1 MKPEEIAKTVARG
14 SVEAK
19 LKLYFEYLAAYN
31 ISSGE
36 EEILEPAQLQR
47 IEANY
52 KKHSGRS
59 EVMALAAYFKAFTM
73 LKDRLA
79 LYEARQ
85 QYQLSEVNSTL
96 NQIEEAI
103 DRAALIE
110 QLVRATLDDGNRLDD
125 LIYQHG
131 RTLVINKEGRA
142 TPNYQVLID
151 RLIVCGKDAIGIAI
165 DSAELIALLARIVKK
180 ELPVNRLAHYV
191 ENLKNSITA
200 TTKQIDI
207 KIERAQAL
215 IAGTLLLF
223 DSNQREAAKH
233 LKAVQLEQRNEYKE
247 ATEYL
252 ENSEAI
258 EITPEE
264 VKQFKSMGQ

>member
-14 SVEAK
+14 SVEAR

-31 ISSGE
+31 LSSGE

-59 EVMALAAYFKAFTM
+59 EIITLASYFKAFTM

-85 QYQLSEVNSTL
+85 QYQLAEVTSTL

-103 DRAALIE
+103 NRAALIE
-110 QLVRATLDDGNRLDD
+110 QLLRATLDSGNRLDD

-131 RTLVINKEGRA
+131 RTLVINKEGKA

-151 RLIVCGKDAIGIAI
+151 KLIVSGKNAITIATDA
-165 DSAELIALLARIVKK
+165 AELIALLARVVKK
-180 ELPVNRLAHYV
+180 ELPISRLANYV
-191 ENLKNSITA
+191 ETLKTSITNL
-200 TTKQIDI
+200 TKQIDAT
-207 KIERAQAL
+207 IEHAQLL
-215 IAGTLLLF
+215 IAN
-223 DSNQREAAKH
+223 NQREGLAAEIIKT
-233 LKAVQLEQRNEYKE
+233 VQLEQRKEYKE

-264 VKQFKSMGQ
+264 VKQFKSLGE

>member
-14 SVEAK
+14 SVEAR

-31 ISSGE
+31 LSSGE
-36 EEILEPAQLQR
+36 EEILEPAQLER

-59 EVMALAAYFKAFTM
+59 EIITLASYFKAFTM

-85 QYQLSEVNSTL
+85 QYQLAEVTSTL

-103 DRAALIE
+103 NRAALIE
-110 QLVRATLDDGNRLDD
+110 QLVRATLDSGNRLDD

-151 RLIVCGKDAIGIAI
+151 KLIVCGKNAIGIAT
-165 DSAELIALLARIVKK
+165 DSAELIALLARVVKK
-180 ELPVNRLAHYV
+180 ELPISRLANYV
-191 ENLKNSITA
+191 ETLKTSITNL
-200 TTKQIDI
+200 TKQIDAT
-207 KIERAQAL
+207 IEHAQLL
-215 IAGTLLLF
+215 IAN
-223 DSNQREAAKH
+223 NQREGLAAEIIKT
-233 LKAVQLEQRNEYKE
+233 VQLEQRAEYKE

-264 VKQFKSMGQ
+264 VKQFKSLGE

>member
-14 SVEAK
+14 SVEAR

-31 ISSGE
+31 LSSGE

-59 EVMALAAYFKAFTM
+59 EVINLATYFKAFTT

-85 QYQLSEVNSTL
+85 QYQLAEVKSTL

-103 DRAALIE
+103 NLATLIE
-110 QLVRATLDDGNRLDD
+110 QLLKATPDSGNRLDE

-131 RTLVINKEGRA
+131 RTLVINKTGQA
-142 TPNYQVLID
+142 TPNYDLLID
-151 RLIVCGKDAIGIAI
+151 RLIASSKNAIEIATDA
-165 DSAELIALLARIVKK
+165 AELLALLSRIVKN
-180 ELPVNRLAHYV
+180 ELPITRLALYV
-191 ENLKNSITA
+191 STIKTNVGAITQEIQAHTASA
-200 TTKQIDI
+200 T
-207 KIERAQAL
+207 AL
-215 IAGTLLLF
+215 IA
-223 DSNQREAAKH
+223 SSRREAATDEKV
-233 LKAVQLEQRNEYKE
+233 KTIQLEQRNAYKE
-247 ATEYL
+247 AAEYL
-252 ENSEAI
+252 ENCEAI

-264 VKQFKSMGQ
+264 VKQFKSLGE

>member
-14 SVEAK
+14 SVEAR

-31 ISSGE
+31 LSSGE
-36 EEILEPAQLQR
+36 EEILEPAQLER

-59 EVMALAAYFKAFTM
+59 EIITLASYFKAFTM

-85 QYQLSEVNSTL
+85 QYQLAEVTSTL

-103 DRAALIE
+103 NRAALIE
-110 QLVRATLDDGNRLDD
+110 QLVRATLDSGNRLDD

-131 RTLVINKEGRA
+131 RTLVINKEGKA

-151 RLIVCGKDAIGIAI
+151 KLIVCGKNAIGIAT
-165 DSAELIALLARIVKK
+165 DSAELIALLARVVKK
-180 ELPVNRLAHYV
+180 ELPISRLANYV
-191 ENLKNSITA
+191 ETLKTSIT
-200 TTKQIDI
+200 TLTKQIDAT
-207 KIERAQAL
+207 IEHAQRL
-215 IAGTLLLF
+215 IAN
-223 DSNQREAAKH
+223 NQREGLAAEIIKT
-233 LKAVQLEQRNEYKE
+233 VQLEQRAEYKE

-264 VKQFKSMGQ
+264 VKQFKSLGE

>member
-14 SVEAK
+14 SVEAR

-31 ISSGE
+31 LSSGE
-36 EEILEPAQLQR
+36 EEILEPAQLER

-59 EVMALAAYFKAFTM
+59 EIITLASYFKAFTM

-85 QYQLSEVNSTL
+85 QYQLAEVTSTL

-103 DRAALIE
+103 NRAALID
-110 QLVRATLDDGNRLDD
+110 QLLRATLDSGNRLDD
-125 LIYQHG
+125 LIYIHG
-131 RTLVINKEGRA
+131 RTLVINKEGKA

-151 RLIVCGKDAIGIAI
+151 RLIVCGKNAIGIAT
-165 DSAELIALLARIVKK
+165 DSAELIALLARVVKK
-180 ELPVNRLAHYV
+180 ELPISRLANYV
-191 ENLKNSITA
+191 ETLKTSITNL
-200 TTKQIDI
+200 TKQIDAT
-207 KIERAQAL
+207 IEHAQLL
-215 IAGTLLLF
+215 IAN
-223 DSNQREAAKH
+223 NQREGLAAEIIKT
-233 LKAVQLEQRNEYKE
+233 VQLEQRAEYKE

-264 VKQFKSMGQ
+264 VKQFKSLGE

>member
-14 SVEAK
+14 SVEAR

-36 EEILEPAQLQR
+36 EEILEPAQLER

-59 EVMALAAYFKAFTM
+59 EIITLASYFKAFMT

-85 QYQLSEVNSTL
+85 QYQLAEVTSIL
-96 NQIEEAI
+96 NEIEEAI
-103 DRAALIE
+103 DRAALID
-110 QLVRATLDDGNRLDD
+110 QLVRATLDSGNRLNE

-151 RLIVCGKDAIGIAI
+151 RLIVCGKNAITIAT

-180 ELPVNRLAHYV
+180 ELPVKRLAHYV
-191 ENLKNSITA
+191 ETLKDSIT
-200 TTKQIDI
+200 TKTKQIDAT
-207 KIERAQAL
+207 IEKAQLL
-215 IAGTLLLF
+215 IAT
-223 DSNQREAAKH
+223 NQRESFTAQIIKT
-233 LKAVQLEQRNEYKE
+233 VQLEQRKEYKE

-264 VKQFKSMGQ
+264 VKQFKSLGE

>member
-14 SVEAK
+14 SVEAR

-31 ISSGE
+31 LSSGE
-36 EEILEPAQLQR
+36 EEILEPAQLER

-59 EVMALAAYFKAFTM
+59 EIITLASYFKAFTM

-85 QYQLSEVNSTL
+85 QYQLAEVTSTL

-103 DRAALIE
+103 NRAALIE
-110 QLVRATLDDGNRLDD
+110 QLVRATLDSGNRLDD

-151 RLIVCGKDAIGIAI
+151 KLIVCGKNAIGIAT
-165 DSAELIALLARIVKK
+165 DSAELIALLARVVKK
-180 ELPVNRLAHYV
+180 ELPISRLANYV
-191 ENLKNSITA
+191 ETLKTSITNL
-200 TTKQIDI
+200 TKQIDAT
-207 KIERAQAL
+207 IEHAQLL
-215 IAGTLLLF
+215 IAN
-223 DSNQREAAKH
+223 NQREGLVAEIIKT
-233 LKAVQLEQRNEYKE
+233 VQLEQRAEYKE

-264 VKQFKSMGQ
+264 VKQFKSLGE

>member
-31 ISSGE
+31 LSSGE

-59 EVMALAAYFKAFTM
+59 EVMELAAYFKAFTM

-85 QYQLSEVNSTL
+85 QYQLAEVNSTL

-103 DRAALIE
+103 SRAALIE
-110 QLVRATLDDGNRLDD
+110 QLVKATLGGNRLDD

-131 RTLVINKEGRA
+131 RTLVINKEGRPI
-142 TPNYQVLID
+142 PNYQAQVD
-151 RLIVCGKDAIGIAI
+151 ELIVYGKNAIGIAT
-165 DSAELIALLARIVKK
+165 DAAELIALLARIVKK

-191 ENLKNSITA
+191 ETLKNNITA

-207 KIERAQAL
+207 NIERAQTL
-215 IAGTLLLF
+215 MAGTLLLF

-264 VKQFKSMGQ
+264 VKQFKSLGK

>member
-31 ISSGE
+31 LSSGE

-59 EVMALAAYFKAFTM
+59 EVINLAAYFKAFTM

-79 LYEARQ
+79 LYEAQQ
-85 QYQLSEVNSTL
+85 QYQLAQVTNAL

-103 DRAALIE
+103 NRASLIDQLLKATIDRS
-110 QLVRATLDDGNRLDD
+110 NRLDE
-125 LIYQHG
+125 LIHQHG
-131 RTLVINKEGRA
+131 RTLVINIKDTA
-142 TPNYQVLID
+142 TPNYQPLID
-151 RLIVCGKDAIGIAI
+151 EIIISGKNAIGIAT
-165 DSAELIALLARIVKK
+165 DAAELIALLSRIIKK
-180 ELPVNRLAHYV
+180 ELPITRLAKYV
-191 ENLKNSITA
+191 ETLKYSITA
-200 TTKQIDI
+200 ITKQIDQ
-207 KIERAQAL
+207 KIGRAQLL
-215 IAGTLLLF
+215 ISSHQHESLA
-223 DSNQREAAKH
+223 EIAK
-233 LKAVQLEQRNEYKE
+233 AIQLERSNEYKA

-264 VKQFKSMGQ
+264 IKQFKSLGL

>member
-14 SVEAK
+14 SVEAR

-31 ISSGE
+31 LSSGE

-59 EVMALAAYFKAFTM
+59 EIITLASYFKAFTT

-85 QYQLSEVNSTL
+85 QYQLAEVTSTL

-103 DRAALIE
+103 NRAALIE
-110 QLVRATLDDGNRLDD
+110 QLLRATLDSGNRLDD

-131 RTLVINKEGRA
+131 RTLVINKEGKA

-151 RLIVCGKDAIGIAI
+151 KLIVSGKNAITIATDA
-165 DSAELIALLARIVKK
+165 AELIALLARVVKK
-180 ELPVNRLAHYV
+180 ELPISRLANYV
-191 ENLKNSITA
+191 ETLKTSITNL
-200 TTKQIDI
+200 TKQIDAT
-207 KIERAQAL
+207 IEHAQLL
-215 IAGTLLLF
+215 IAN
-223 DSNQREAAKH
+223 NQHEGLAAEIIKTI
-233 LKAVQLEQRNEYKE
+233 QLEQRKEYKE

-264 VKQFKSMGQ
+264 VKQFKSLGQ

>member
-1 MKPEEIAKTVARG
+1 MKPEDIAKTVARG
-14 SVEAK
+14 SVEAR

-31 ISSGE
+31 LSSGE
-36 EEILEPAQLQR
+36 EEILEPAQLER

-59 EVMALAAYFKAFTM
+59 EIITLASYFKAFTM

-85 QYQLSEVNSTL
+85 QYQLAEVTSTL

-103 DRAALIE
+103 NRAALID
-110 QLVRATLDDGNRLDD
+110 QLLRATLDSGNRLDD

-131 RTLVINKEGRA
+131 RTLVINKEGKA

-151 RLIVCGKDAIGIAI
+151 KLIVSGKNAITIAT
-165 DSAELIALLARIVKK
+165 DSAELIALLARVVKK
-180 ELPVNRLAHYV
+180 ELPISRLANYV
-191 ENLKNSITA
+191 ETLKTSITNL
-200 TTKQIDI
+200 TKQIDAT
-207 KIERAQAL
+207 IEHAQLL
-215 IAGTLLLF
+215 IAN
-223 DSNQREAAKH
+223 NQREGLAAEIIKT
-233 LKAVQLEQRNEYKE
+233 VQLEQRKEYKE

-264 VKQFKSMGQ
+264 VKQFKSLGE

>member
-14 SVEAK
+14 SVEAR

-31 ISSGE
+31 LSSGS

-59 EVMALAAYFKAFTM
+59 EIITLASYFKAFTM

-85 QYQLSEVNSTL
+85 QYQLAEVTSTL

-103 DRAALIE
+103 NRAALIE
-110 QLVRATLDDGNRLDD
+110 QLLRATLDSGNRLDD

-131 RTLVINKEGRA
+131 RTLVINKEGKA

-151 RLIVCGKDAIGIAI
+151 KLIVSGKNAITIATDA
-165 DSAELIALLARIVKK
+165 AELIALLARVVKK
-180 ELPVNRLAHYV
+180 ELPISRLANYV
-191 ENLKNSITA
+191 ETLKTSITNL
-200 TTKQIDI
+200 TKQIDAT
-207 KIERAQAL
+207 IEHAQLL
-215 IAGTLLLF
+215 IAN
-223 DSNQREAAKH
+223 NQHEGLAAEIIKTI
-233 LKAVQLEQRNEYKE
+233 QLEQRKEYKE

-264 VKQFKSMGQ
+264 VKQFKSLGE